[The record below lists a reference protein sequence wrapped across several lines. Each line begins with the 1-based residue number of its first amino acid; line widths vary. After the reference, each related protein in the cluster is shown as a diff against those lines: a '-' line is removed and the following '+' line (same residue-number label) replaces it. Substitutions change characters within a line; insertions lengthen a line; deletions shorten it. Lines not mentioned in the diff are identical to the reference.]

1 MKKSFVVPVLLSL
14 LLITTTGR
22 ASSGQNESVD
32 QSSALSEA
40 SRLSKMVVS
49 LFNEG
54 KMDDALP
61 LAKRALE
68 IREKAL
74 GADHE
79 LVAMSLKNLAS
90 IYFAQKKFDEA
101 SNSYQ
106 KCLSIYEKK
115 FGEND
120 PKILEILDTLA
131 WSSYGSGDVRKAER
145 CLQRAL
151 AIREKTF
158 GPESKEVGITL
169 YSLGQF
175 HHKQGNSGR
184 AVEFYRRAIPIAVK
198 TLGPNDTEYRGLL
211 EKCSCALMQ
220 VGKKDEADKMR
231 REMVEAQQRTTGFV
245 GSLIQGHA
253 IYRAE
258 PIYPIAAKRERLSG
272 TVIVEVTVDEKGV
285 VIDARAVCG
294 PDLLVPASI
303 EAARRW
309 TFTPTLLS
317 GVPVKVIGTLT
328 FNYHI

>member
-1 MKKSFVVPVLLSL
+1 MKSFVFPVLLSL
-14 LLITTTGR
+14 LMISTTGR
-22 ASSGQNESVD
+22 TRTVQNESTD
-32 QSSALSEA
+32 QSPALLEA

-54 KMDDALP
+54 KMDEALP

-74 GADHE
+74 GSDHE

-90 IYFAQKKFDEA
+90 IYFALKKFDEA

-120 PKILEILDTLA
+120 PKILEILDTLT

-151 AIREKTF
+151 AIREKMF

-169 YSLGQF
+169 YALGQF
-175 HHKQGNSGR
+175 HHKLGNSGK
-184 AVEFYRRAIPIAVK
+184 AVEFYRRAIPITVK

-220 VGKKDEADKMR
+220 VDKKEEADKMR
-231 REMVEAQQRTTGFV
+231 REMVEAQQRTTGFE

-253 IYRAE
+253 IHRAE
-258 PIYPIAAKRERLSG
+258 PVYPIAAKQARLAG
-272 TVIVEVTVDEKGV
+272 TVIVEVTVDEKGIV
-285 VIDARAVCG
+285 TDARAVCG
-294 PDLLVPASI
+294 PDLLVIASV

-309 TFTPTLLS
+309 TFTPSLLK

-328 FNYHI
+328 FNYHL